1 VSAFDGLK
9 ARLERLFAETSEGSD
24 GSLREAVI
32 EVRAG
37 LAAMRDALN
46 RTERE
51 LAMEQQQQA
60 DAVRRRALAA
70 DIGDAETVDVADR
83 FAARHQERA
92 DVLQR
97 KLAVQRDELVLA
109 ERELEELTARYRAS
123 AAGRPSG
130 GAPESIER
138 AWRDIT
144 AAGGSRPDLDLEAD
158 LLKAE
163 ADRKLHEAAVEAQLA
178 QLKRKLGRSP

>member
-1 VSAFDGLK
+1 MSAFDGLK
-9 ARLERLFAETSEGSD
+9 ARLERLFAETPEGSD

-97 KLAVQRDELVLA
+97 KLAVQRDELALA

-123 AAGRPSG
+123 AAGRPG
-130 GAPESIER
+130 GTPESIER